1 MINFSAG
8 VILQPPIKPSSVP
21 QGIPIQHLKDGF
33 QFQIHQTHGNFYWN
47 FLTGHISHH
56 NPQKPSEIHG
66 ISRFLWDFHGIS
78 MGFPWDF
85 HGISRFLCPPWK
97 RQETTAPMSQA
108 ERGNMEP
115 TRWASVSCSTAK
127 EVTPPSSEISEMG
140 CPMMPPKWRAK
151 RNPTTQQPTSGF
163 LYFFCWVNVDSK

>member
-56 NPQKPSEIHG
+56 NPQKQSEVHG

-85 HGISRFLCPPWK
+85 QISMSTVETPGDHCANVPGREGQRGAYQMGI
-97 RQETTAPMSQA
+97 RQ
-108 ERGNMEP
+108 
-115 TRWASVSCSTAK
+115 
-127 EVTPPSSEISEMG
+127 
-140 CPMMPPKWRAK
+140 
-151 RNPTTQQPTSGF
+151 
-163 LYFFCWVNVDSK
+163 L

>member
-1 MINFSAG
+1 MDFSSKFIKPMETSIG
-8 VILQPPIKPSSVP
+8 TFWLVILVITTLRNHQKSM
-21 QGIPIQHLKDGF
+21 GF
-33 QFQIHQTHGNFYWN
+33 PDFY
-47 FLTGHISHH
+47 
-56 NPQKPSEIHG
+56 
-66 ISRFLWDFHGIS
+66 GIS

-163 LYFFCWVNVDSK
+163 LYFFCWVNVDSKWYWEMSQHIYLESAF